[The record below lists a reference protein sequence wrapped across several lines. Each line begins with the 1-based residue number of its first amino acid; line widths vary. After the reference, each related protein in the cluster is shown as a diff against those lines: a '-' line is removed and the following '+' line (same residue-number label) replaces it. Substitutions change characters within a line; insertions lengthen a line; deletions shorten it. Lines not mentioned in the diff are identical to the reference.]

1 MWKED
6 GSDIREYLI
15 NELDYVKVPEE
26 AWNMLVAKFGL
37 KDNLKGSS
45 SAVKRKVIE
54 YGFS

>member
-54 YGFS
+54 YGF